1 MLSKKRHN
9 LGAYHDA
16 SALAVLPLL
25 VACNQ
30 TTAFSPTTPPVDPN
44 GMGSSV
50 RAALADAQATR
61 ERQNSQATGMAV
73 MSFFDPVG
81 ITDIAEPIMEA
92 EHRRELDEKYR
103 RVEEE
108 VRKTV
113 AEAEAIKA
121 QNQAGANRSKARK
134 PSRTEAE

>member
-1 MLSKKRHN
+1 M
-9 LGAYHDA
+9 
-16 SALAVLPLL
+16 
-25 VACNQ
+25 
-30 TTAFSPTTPPVDPN
+30 
-44 GMGSSV
+44 SSGV
-50 RAALADAQATR
+50 QAALADAQATR

-73 MSFFDPVG
+73 MSFFDPIGV
-81 ITDIAEPIMEA
+81 TDIAEPIMEA

-121 QNQAGANRSKARK
+121 QNQAGATRSKTRK
-134 PSRTEAE
+134 RSRAEAE

>member
-1 MLSKKRHN
+1 MLQR
-9 LGAYHDA
+9 LA
-16 SALAVLPLL
+16 SFGFIAVLPLL
-25 VACNQ
+25 AACTQ
-30 TTAFSPTTPPVDPN
+30 TTASPPATPAIDPN
-44 GMGSSV
+44 SMSSGV
-50 RAALADAQATR
+50 QAALADAQATR

-73 MSFFDPVG
+73 MSFFDPIG

-121 QNQAGANRSKARK
+121 QNQAGATRSKTRK
-134 PSRTEAE
+134 RSRAEAE